1 MEEIELVINWP
12 FELVN
17 LFYINYSFRDNAL
30 NNHR

>member
-17 LFYINYSFRDNAL
+17 LFYINYSFHDNAL
-30 NNHR
+30 YNHR